1 MSAHFLT
8 EQLPDE
14 AIDWDED
21 QIEKWA
27 DEHKWEPLEYHD
39 PKDVIEMI
47 EAAAWHAH
55 EFFKQEVLRLTCNDK
70 KETDKSVGDESG
82 IQQPIVQD

>member
-1 MSAHFLT
+1 MIDFEHDPTTRDRLFISMSAHFLT

-14 AIDWDED
+14 AIDWDKD

-55 EFFKQEVLRLTCNDK
+55 EFFKQEVLRLTCND
-70 KETDKSVGDESG
+70 
-82 IQQPIVQD
+82 